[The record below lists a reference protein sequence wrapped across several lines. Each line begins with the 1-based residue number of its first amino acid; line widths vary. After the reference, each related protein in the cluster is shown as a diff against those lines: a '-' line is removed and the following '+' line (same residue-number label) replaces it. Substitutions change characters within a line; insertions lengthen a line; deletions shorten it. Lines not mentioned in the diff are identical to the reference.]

1 MAIETRLTSYI
12 PKVIRH
18 NPAIAIALAIGV
30 VLVVWIYGCQSSTQ
44 SLLVADK
51 KVSAMV
57 FAGEVE
63 TLLSRAEIGF
73 HDLERQDKIKQLL
86 LEQALLFAEGNT
98 INPVG
103 AITTALG
110 VLGIGAVVDNRRKD
124 KVIRDKLRGLLNGGD
139 TS

>member
-1 MAIETRLTSYI
+1 MTTEPTKKSWI

-18 NPAIAIALAIGV
+18 NPAIAIALVLAV
-30 VLVVWIYGCQSSTQ
+30 VLTVWVYGCQSSTQ
-44 SLLVADK
+44 SLLITDK
-51 KVSAMV
+51 KVSGPI

-63 TLLSRAEIGF
+63 TLLARAEIGF
-73 HDLERQDKIKQLL
+73 ADLEKQDKIKELL
-86 LEQALLFAEGNT
+86 MEQALLFAQGNT

-124 KVIRDKLRGLLNGGD
+124 KVIRDKLRGLVNGKD
-139 TS
+139 ST